1 MSYGVSG
8 ALQSAVYHRLM
19 ADPALTALVGAHVF
33 DALPSGALP
42 SLYVTLGPEVVRDR
56 SDKTGAG
63 AEHEFTVSVV
73 TDTSGF
79 ASAKAAATAVSDAL
93 IDAPL
98 VLSRGLLISLNFYR
112 AQAQRVGSSAL
123 RQINLT
129 FRARVEDN

>member
-1 MSYGVSG
+1 MTYGVSG
-8 ALQSAVYHRLM
+8 ALQAAVYQRLIT
-19 ADPALTALVGAHVF
+19 DPALTTLVGVHVF

-42 SLYVTLGPEVVRDR
+42 SLYVTLGPEMVRDR
-56 SDKTGAG
+56 SDKTGSG

-73 TDTSGF
+73 TDTAGF

-98 VLSRGLLISLNFYR
+98 ILTRGLLISLNFYR
-112 AQAQRVGSSAL
+112 AQAQRVGSSAM

-129 FRARVEDN
+129 FRALVEDN